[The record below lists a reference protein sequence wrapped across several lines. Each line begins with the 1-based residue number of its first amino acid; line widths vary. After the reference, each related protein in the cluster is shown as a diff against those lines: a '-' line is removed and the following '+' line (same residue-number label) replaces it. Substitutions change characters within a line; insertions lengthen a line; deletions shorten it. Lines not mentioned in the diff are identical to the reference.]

1 MTTSSNCSNSVTEV
15 DGIVV
20 VVVIAQTRTVV
31 VRRLLLEEDP
41 CINNIEL
48 DSNKKDEAKPN
59 RKSFSS
65 PQKCG

>member
-1 MTTSSNCSNSVTEV
+1 
-15 DGIVV
+15 
-20 VVVIAQTRTVV
+20 V
-31 VRRLLLEEDP
+31 VRRLLSVRRVEEDP